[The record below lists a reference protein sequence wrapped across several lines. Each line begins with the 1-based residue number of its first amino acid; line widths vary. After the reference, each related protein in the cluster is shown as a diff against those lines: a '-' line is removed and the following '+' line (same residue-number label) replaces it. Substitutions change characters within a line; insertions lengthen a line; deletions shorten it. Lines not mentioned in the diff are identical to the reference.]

1 MKLKHILF
9 EFFLKN
15 MHKLFI
21 IYIFTALL
29 LSSIFWMSAQI
40 VLADA
45 PAVSSAVT
53 SGAYTIVLTMTSA
66 LTGTQGDKT
75 AFTVAGVASN
85 PSVTAVTVSDTSV
98 TLTLDNAIVYG
109 DGPITVS
116 YAHSGIDDLTDGVMP
131 VVDFA
136 DQAVT
141 NNVLPSGPSVSIEDG
156 AVNFGYVSLGGV
168 KDNSVDVQVITVSNG
183 PANLNIETTFF
194 TDGTNSWGLGE
205 SKGEYICQWQYSA
218 NSSDWYNF
226 LLPDPTFYSLAS
238 NVSSTQNLYLKL
250 TMPTQVIGNNPYS
263 ATVTILATAP

>member
-1 MKLKHILF
+1 MK
-9 EFFLKN
+9 
-15 MHKLFI
+15 KLLT
-21 IYIFTALL
+21 IYIFSILL
-29 LSSIFWMSAQI
+29 FCGILGMSPGIA
-40 VLADA
+40 LADA
-45 PAVSSAVT
+45 PTVSSAVT

-75 AFTVAGVASN
+75 AFTVAGVALN

-168 KDNSVDVQVITVSNG
+168 KDNSGDVQVIKVNNG
-183 PANLNIETTFF
+183 PADLSVETTFF

-226 LLPDPTFYSLAS
+226 LSAAPTYYSLAE

-263 ATVTILATAP
+263 ATVTILATAL